1 MNCTAASC
9 DWTLNETY
17 APGTGGD
24 VVVVQAYYKWPTL
37 VNLPGF
43 NFQNL
48 PDGSRLIGSSRV
60 FKNEPFGCSDCV

>member
-1 MNCTAASC
+1 M
-9 DWTLNETY
+9 EV
-17 APGTGGD
+17 APDDLGALSGD